1 MPPSAGAQAPAPAP
15 VLATVGA
22 TALAEPVVA
31 TIEGPAVD
39 PFADTDRDWTQGEV
53 IEVGEPAG
61 STWFDEL
68 EESVSPVLPPSA
80 RS

>member
-1 MPPSAGAQAPAPAP
+1 
-15 VLATVGA
+15 
-22 TALAEPVVA
+22 VVA

-80 RS
+80 RI